1 MKKKQIQN
9 QNEANRNN
17 LKATERLFPN
27 QRESRSRENTY
38 Y

>member
-1 MKKKQIQN
+1 MKKKQTHN

-17 LKATERLFPN
+17 LKPTERLYPN
-27 QRESRSRENTY
+27 QKESRSRENTY